1 MSVGEASDGGPPVR
15 ICIVG
20 FGAIGSLF
28 GAHLATLPDVEVWA
42 YDVAREHVDAVNA
55 GGLAVTG
62 HSTFVSRL
70 RASTEAGEIPPCQ
83 YGIVATKFQFT
94 EAAMAA
100 TAGIF
105 ADAAVASVQNGIGNE
120 EIIAGFVPRV
130 IRGTTLPAGAITAPG
145 TVNFDAPGDTWL
157 GPFEPKPAS
166 MAEVGFLADALTRG
180 GLNTHALADA
190 RGAQWTKLLF
200 NASTNALGAITGLST
215 GQLCD
220 IPRLRAMV
228 SALIVEGREIATAQ
242 GITLDGDPEKL
253 IDQAVATAYFH
264 KASMLQDVMKRR
276 PTEVDVLNGGIV
288 RAAAEVGLTAPLNEL
303 VTALVIGLEQS
314 WSLQ

>member
-1 MSVGEASDGGPPVR
+1 VSTPAAPARV
-15 ICIVG
+15 CIVG

-28 GAHLATLPDVEVWA
+28 GAHLATLDDLEVWA
-42 YDVAREHVDAVNA
+42 YDVSATHVDAVNA
-55 GGLAVTG
+55 NGLTVTG
-62 HSTFVSRL
+62 HSSFVSRL
-70 RASTEAGEIPPCQ
+70 HASIDVTEIPPCQ

-105 ADAAVASVQNGIGNE
+105 ADGAVASVQNGIGNE

-157 GPFEPKPAS
+157 GPFEPKAAS
-166 MAEVGFLADALTRG
+166 MDEVRFLADALTRG
-180 GLNTHALADA
+180 GLTTHALADA

-228 SALIVEGREIATAQ
+228 SALITEGREIAEAQ
-242 GITLDGDPEKL
+242 GIELDADPEKL
-253 IDQAVATAYFH
+253 VDQAVATAYFH
-264 KASMLQDVMKRR
+264 KASMLQDVIKRR
-276 PTEVDVLNGGIV
+276 PTEIDVLNGGVV
-288 RAAAEVGLTAPLNEL
+288 RAAAEVGRSAPLNQL
-303 VTALVIGLEQS
+303 VTALVTGLEQS
-314 WSLQ
+314 WTLG